1 MKKVLFATVLL
12 IAGVLFAQQQQPDYD
27 GVKPATYKGSK
38 ALVFA
43 YTPMQT
49 DIGSVPIG
57 SVQIPDVSNSG
68 NLYYTDSKVGGIG
81 VKYFLKDNMEIQ
93 VSLGFGSAS
102 SSSEDSDTD
111 YYGNLV
117 SWKNETSATTVG
129 LALDLNLHLK
139 GRYSVSPYVGVNI
152 NFATI
157 SSTAETNF
165 STAGYINSKA
175 EYSQSNFGLGLNLGF
190 DWFFTEGMSLG
201 GKYTLGYT
209 SIGEPEYTDDTETV
223 KGPSGSSLGTGTG
236 TILLSVHF

>member
-57 SVQIPDVSNSG
+57 SVKMPNSG
-68 NLYYTDSKVGGIG
+68 SSGIYYTDSEVGGIG
-81 VKYFLKDNMEIQ
+81 MKYYLKENMEVM

-102 SSSEDSDTD
+102 SEEEFSSTD

-117 SWKNETSATTVG
+117 SWNEEASATIIG
-129 LALDLNLHLK
+129 LSMDFNLHLK
-139 GRYSVSPYVGVNI
+139 SRYSVSPYGGVNI
-152 NFATI
+152 NIATI
-157 SSTAETNF
+157 SSTAETSF
-165 STAGYINSKA
+165 STSGYINSKI
-175 EYSQSNFGLGLNLGF
+175 EYSQTNFGLGLNLGF